1 MKNIEKY
8 IISIV
13 IIIIAISSYMIITSR
28 KYNKK
33 IYELQNTIDS
43 LTYVNDSL
51 QVELLPI
58 EIEFSRYENTLEI
71 LKERNLGA
79 ANEFWKIYQEETE

>member
-1 MKNIEKY
+1 MKNKDILFLFL
-8 IISIV
+8 IFSIG
-13 IIIIAISSYMIITSR
+13 SYFLFFSI
-28 KYNKK
+28 KKEKK

-51 QVELLPI
+51 QVVLLPI
-58 EIEFSRYENTLEI
+58 EVEFSRYENTLEI

-79 ANEFWKIYQEETE
+79 SNEFWKIYQEETE